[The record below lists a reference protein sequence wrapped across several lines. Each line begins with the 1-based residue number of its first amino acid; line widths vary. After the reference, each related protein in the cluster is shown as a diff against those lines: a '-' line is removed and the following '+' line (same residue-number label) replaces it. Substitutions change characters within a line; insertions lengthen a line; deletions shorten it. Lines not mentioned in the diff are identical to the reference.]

1 MVLLNFIYFCH
12 LHRNYRLNVGGEFG
26 DNSCSLLI
34 SPAQLTPG
42 VEFKQKFQLASKT
55 SRYKNQLVPQ
65 IFY

>member
-1 MVLLNFIYFCH
+1 LLLNFIYFCH

-42 VEFKQKFQLASKT
+42 VEFKQKFDGCTDTAA
-55 SRYKNQLVPQ
+55 
-65 IFY
+65 IEEEMFM